1 MRTGARMMLLLL
13 LAALSGHVTR
23 AQSHNNSNNGNNGV
37 DGGRTPAQQ
46 QPPSPARGV
55 WDEPIRFSTK
65 SRDACTMS
73 VSGAGDYTR
82 LRVSCR
88 GQASGRS
95 YYCDFQGKPNLCR
108 AYSQNPRHYF
118 TQVMWELRK
127 LSHAC
132 QGPRIYRPQMCKK
145 YPDDVH
151 MSFLSA
157 WPKTSS
163 GSTTSTTASTSI
175 AAAATTTPSK
185 AGKQGQDQRRPAVP
199 AQAKPAVPAQ
209 AKPASPSKPV
219 KPQSA
224 NKPQPQPA
232 NKPQGGSG
240 KAASQ
245 PRKPTSKQGK
255 TPAAG
260 TTPRSTEAA
269 DSQASR
275 LATEYCWKSFHG
287 FCSYFMGWFHN

>member
-1 MRTGARMMLLLL
+1 MRTGVRMMMLLL

-23 AQSHNNSNNGNNGV
+23 AQSDNNSNNSV

-46 QPPSPARGV
+46 QPPSPPRGV

-132 QGPRIYRPQMCKK
+132 QGPRIYRPHMCKK
-145 YPDDVH
+145 YPDDAH

-157 WPKTSS
+157 WPKTSA
-163 GSTTSTTASTSI
+163 GGTTSTTASTST
-175 AAAATTTPSK
+175 ATATTTTPSK
-185 AGKQGQDQRRPAVP
+185 AWKPGQDQRR
-199 AQAKPAVPAQ
+199 PAVPAQ

-219 KPQSA
+219 KPQPA

-255 TPAAG
+255 TPAAA
-260 TTPRSTEAA
+260 TTPRPTEA
-269 DSQASR
+269 DESQSSR
-275 LATEYCWKSFHG
+275 LATEYCWKSLHG